1 MFFYRV
7 TIQHDSSCAF
17 HRMLRYKCGLF
28 HWLLFHPINLI
39 MLTSTHGKFLMNHL
53 PYCRSTI
60 FEWLTELGFSLRTF
74 LLYIY
79 TPWHC
84 ENAGQSETWIFTLS
98 TLFTD
103 CVDYFYG
110 IFLNLENGVKFQFIL
125 TYISL
130 LHFTRWSETS
140 NQAGL
145 IESVHFRQSRTT
157 IQVGFR
163 GAAMGDTSGTQKWE
177 RSWWWWASVIVTVI
191 CSLL

>member
-1 MFFYRV
+1 MANSWW
-7 TIQHDSSCAF
+7 TICLTVGVPFSNGWRSWDSLCE
-17 HRMLRYKCGLF
+17 LF
-28 HWLLFHPINLI
+28 SYI
-39 MLTSTHGKFLMNHL
+39 ST
-53 PYCRSTI
+53 R
-60 FEWLTELGFSLRTF
+60 LGTVKMQ
-74 LLYIY
+74 
-79 TPWHC
+79 
-84 ENAGQSETWIFTLS
+84 GQSETWIFTLS

-130 LHFTRWSETS
+130 RHFTRWSETS

-163 GAAMGDTSGTQKWE
+163 GAAMEDTSGTQKWE